1 MPELRFRIASA
12 VALEHAASPLIALA
26 IELST
31 QPAQRIES
39 VLLRCAVRIEVGAR
53 PPAGADRGRLR
64 ELFGP
69 PSAWNRAARSLL
81 WTQAIAIAP
90 AFEGSTQV
98 EVQLPCSYDLAAAAS
113 KYLLGL
119 RDGEVPITAQ
129 LSGTVFHRERDQ
141 LQAAPIAW
149 DREASFALPVAL
161 FHQVLEQHFPN
172 AGVLALRRDV
182 YERLDQYRIARGLPS
197 WEHAVESLLAEQRS

>member
-53 PPAGADRGRLR
+53 PPAEADRGRLR

-69 PSAWNRAARSLL
+69 PSAWSRAARSLL
-81 WTQAIAIAP
+81 WAQAIAIAP

-141 LQAAPIAW
+141 LQVAPIPW
-149 DREASFALPVAL
+149 DREASFALPAAL

-182 YERLDQYRIARGLPS
+182 YDRLDQYRIARGLPS